1 MKTRILGP
9 GLTGVAVIGLALACE
24 KGSPTS
30 APAASRVIGISASE
44 DAPQAAGRFSWDI
57 ITVNFATG
65 VVSPGGSASA
75 RANDGSQITVTGAG
89 TFDLGDAEDVTGGGT
104 WQTFDAGGASSASG
118 TYQVTALVRFDVAP
132 GTGAS
137 PTVRAGLA
145 VLRIAYSDGSRGI
158 LVVSCHLTGTPNV
171 VFEGITAS
179 RGFTDF
185 WNRLPPVPGVDGNRT
200 VFHVINEEED

>member
-1 MKTRILGP
+1 MRGTLSSTEHDSSGITGFANSAMNALRRPSLASSWLAAEPTDTSCLPRSHSPKQGGTMKTRVLRV

-24 KGSPTS
+24 KGGPTS
-30 APAASRVIGISASE
+30 APAASRVGGISASE
-44 DAPQAAGRFSWDI
+44 DAPQAA
-57 ITVNFATG
+57 
-65 VVSPGGSASA
+65 
-75 RANDGSQITVTGAG
+75 
-89 TFDLGDAEDVTGGGT
+89 
-104 WQTFDAGGASSASG
+104 GASSASG

-158 LVVSCHLTGTPNV
+158 LVVSCHLTGTPSV